1 MPEDLFDQLAG
12 GQPDRQE
19 EVDDL
24 NIDELGGA
32 SASQAESMSPNDSDL
47 ESILKKL
54 FPSFD
59 DLDIQRI
66 SQVIMLGRVFPDNF
80 SNKVYLIVSALAL
93 KHWNDPKFDV
103 ILTMMQ
109 IEGLCQIGLDGK
121 GRVEAVI
128 VSGNTK
134 EQAEQESK
142 MGTF

>member
-19 EVDDL
+19 EVDEI
-24 NIDELGGA
+24 NIDDLGGA

-59 DLDIQRI
+59 DVDIQRI

-134 EQAEQESK
+134 EQAEQ
-142 MGTF
+142 

>member
-19 EVDDL
+19 EVDEI
-24 NIDELGGA
+24 NIDDLGGA

-59 DLDIQRI
+59 DVDIQRI

>member
-1 MPEDLFDQLAG
+1 MAEDLFDSLAG

-19 EVDDL
+19 EVDDI

-54 FPSFD
+54 FPTFD
-59 DLDIQRI
+59 DVDIQRI

-93 KHWNDPKFDV
+93 KHWDDPKFDV

-134 EQAEQESK
+134 EQAEQETK